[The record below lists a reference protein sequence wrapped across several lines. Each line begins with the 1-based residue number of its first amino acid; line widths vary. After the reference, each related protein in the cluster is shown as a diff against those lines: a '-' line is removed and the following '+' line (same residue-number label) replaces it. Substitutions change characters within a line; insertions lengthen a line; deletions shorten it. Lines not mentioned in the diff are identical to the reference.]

1 MQPDMSLHE
10 KVFRKAAKGGTEK
23 AGRSAMHS
31 VANTGPQ
38 LKRKQF
44 FAISTADGKG
54 GKGFDPDDIS
64 GCMLWLK
71 ADAITG
77 HSDADDLTAWTDSSG
92 EGHDI
97 TVPATAARRPH
108 YKTGII
114 NSKAAILFTGS
125 NAEYLT
131 TSGIND
137 ITKGGVDYTVFL
149 VVKPTSV
156 STNNQLMFGSS
167 SRTNWQAAGIGTNA
181 NKLIMGIDNA
191 EKFGVYGKDPD
202 TDVSVSSS
210 TLSDDTAYVLS
221 CAYDDSANIMWQF
234 IDGTQSDKETSY
246 ESGTNSSGHPTMGAI
261 LTSGRGGTTYN
272 NEYTGYIA
280 EVIVFDSLLSERNL
294 VDVNH
299 YLGNKYGISVAPKSR
314 Y

>member
-1 MQPDMSLHE
+1 MLSE
-10 KVFRKAAKGGTEK
+10 KFTKNKKPTKAK

-38 LKRKQF
+38 LKRREF
-44 FAISTADGKG
+44 FATSSLDSKG
-54 GKGFDPDDIS
+54 GRGFDPDDIS

-77 HSDADDLTAWTDSSG
+77 HSDGDDLTAWTDSSG

-97 TVPATAARRPH
+97 TVPPTAARRPH

-125 NAEYLT
+125 ADEYLT
-131 TSGIND
+131 TSGINGK
-137 ITKGGVDYTVFL
+137 TKGGVDYTVFL
-149 VVKPTSV
+149 VVKPSDV
-156 STNNQLMFGSS
+156 SSPINQLMFGVSGVS
-167 SRTNWQAAGIGTNA
+167 NWQSTGLGNNS
-181 NKLIMGIDNA
+181 NKIMMGIDNA
-191 EKFGVYGKDPD
+191 SKFAVYGKDID
-202 TDVSVSSS
+202 SDVSIG
-210 TLSDDTAYVLS
+210 TALSDNTAYVLS
-221 CAYDDSANIMWQF
+221 CVYDDSENIMWQF
-234 IDGTQSDKETSY
+234 IDGTQSDKETSF

-261 LTSGRGGTTYN
+261 LTVGRGGTTYS

-280 EVIVFDSLLSERNL
+280 EVVVFDSVLSERNL

-299 YLGNKYGISVAPKSR
+299 YLGNKYGIQVAPKSR

>member
-1 MQPDMSLHE
+1 MLSE
-10 KVFRKAAKGGTEK
+10 KFTRNKKPSKAK

-38 LKRKQF
+38 LKRRQF
-44 FAISTADGKG
+44 LSTSSLDPKG
-54 GKGFDPDDIS
+54 GQGFDPDDIS

-77 HSDADDLTAWTDSSG
+77 HSDAADLTAWTDSSG

-97 TVPATAARRPH
+97 TVPGTAARRPH

-114 NSKAAILFTGS
+114 NSKAAVLFTGS
-125 NAEYLT
+125 ADEYLT
-131 TSGIND
+131 TSGIEA
-137 ITKGGVDYTVFL
+137 ITKGGVDYSVFL

-156 STNNQLMFGSS
+156 STNNQLMFGASTGTS
-167 SRTNWQAAGIGTNA
+167 WQSVTSASNQ

-191 EKFGVYGKDPD
+191 SKFAVYGKDID
-202 TDVSVSSS
+202 SDKSIGTA
-210 TLSDDTAYVLS
+210 LSDDTAYVLS

-246 ESGTNSSGHPTMGAI
+246 ESGTNNLSNPTMGAI
-261 LTSGRGGTTYN
+261 LTSGRGGTTYS

-280 EVIVFDSLLSERNL
+280 EVVVFDSVLSERNL
-294 VDVNH
+294 VDMHH
-299 YLGNKYGISVAPKSR
+299 YLGNKYGISVPSKSR

>member
-1 MQPDMSLHE
+1 MGLFE
-10 KVFRKAAKGGTEK
+10 KLTKKSYARQKADRVIAPTATK
-23 AGRSAMHS
+23 
-31 VANTGPQ
+31 GPQ
-38 LKRKQF
+38 LKRRIF
-44 FAISTADGKG
+44 LATSTADSKG
-54 GKGFDPDDIS
+54 GRGFDPDDIS

-77 HSDADDLTAWTDSSG
+77 HSDGDDLTAWTDTSG

-125 NAEYLT
+125 NDEYLT

-167 SRTNWQAAGIGTNA
+167 SNTNWQATTFASNA
-181 NKLIMGIDNA
+181 NKLIMGIDNVS
-191 EKFGVYGKDPD
+191 KFIVAGKDVD
-202 TDVSVSSS
+202 SDVSTSGSA
-210 TLSDDTAYVLS
+210 LSDDTAYVLS

-246 ESGTNSSGHPTMGAI
+246 ESGDSSGHPTMGAI

-280 EVIVFDSLLSERNL
+280 EVVVFDSVLSERNL

-299 YLGNKYGISVAPKSR
+299 YLGNKYGIQVASKTR

>member
-1 MQPDMSLHE
+1 MLNE
-10 KVFRKAAKGGTEK
+10 KVTGNKKPSKAK

-31 VANTGPQ
+31 IANTGPQ

-44 FAISTADGKG
+44 FATSSLDSKG

-77 HSDADDLTAWTDSSG
+77 HSDAADLTVWSDSSG
-92 EGHDI
+92 EGNDI
-97 TVPATAARRPH
+97 TVPGTAARRPH

-125 NAEYLT
+125 ADEYLT

-137 ITKGGVDYTVFL
+137 ITKGGVDFSVFL
-149 VVKPTSV
+149 VVKPTGV
-156 STNNQLMFGSS
+156 STNNQLMFGSYTT
-167 SRTNWQAAGIGTNA
+167 TNWQETGTTTDSNKLAMGINNASKFAVYGADIDGDKSIGTA
-181 NKLIMGIDNA
+181 
-191 EKFGVYGKDPD
+191 
-202 TDVSVSSS
+202 
-210 TLSDDTAYVLS
+210 LSDDTAYVLS
-221 CAYDDSANIMWQF
+221 CVYDDSANIMWQF

-246 ESGTNSSGHPTMGAI
+246 ESGTNSAGHPTMGAI
-261 LTSGRGGTTYN
+261 ITGGRGGDVYTN
-272 NEYTGYIA
+272 QYTGYIA
-280 EVIVFDSLLSERNL
+280 EVVVFDSVLSERNL
-294 VDVNH
+294 VDMHH
-299 YLGNKYGISVAPKSR
+299 YLGNKYAIGVSSKSR